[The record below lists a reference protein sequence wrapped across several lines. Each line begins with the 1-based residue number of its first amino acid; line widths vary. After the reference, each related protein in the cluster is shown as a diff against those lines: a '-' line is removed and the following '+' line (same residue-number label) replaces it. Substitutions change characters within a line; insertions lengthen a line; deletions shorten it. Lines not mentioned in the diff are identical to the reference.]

1 VVGFVMG
8 GIQSV
13 SRSTYSKLMPVTHDT
28 TSYFSFFD
36 VTEKIAIV
44 IGMFSFGFIN
54 EITGS
59 QRNSILALCLFF
71 IIGLILLYRT
81 SKIKQHA
88 SI

>member
-1 VVGFVMG
+1 
-8 GIQSV
+8 
-13 SRSTYSKLMPVTHDT
+13 MPETHDT
-28 TSYFSFFD
+28 TSYFSFYD

-44 IGMFSFGFIN
+44 IGMFSFGIIN

-71 IIGLILLYRT
+71 IIGLVLLYRT
-81 SKIKQHA
+81 SKIKEYA